1 MNKENKGLVYSSVDD
16 HIDEIKIKNYQATE
30 NSTDRICIL
39 NAKSKLIV
47 RFHYVDGLGYIYCWD
62 GACCKKYGSSIIRNI
77 YPIVKYPTTKDGELT
92 KGSVELLRLTLNNV
106 KDSSI
111 RIKNKIEIQKGRNIA
126 DVDLL
131 FVGGEKQTIENSNRT
146 YVDYSIEGPISDASW
161 KTNNSWKQELKE
173 SWDFYKENIEGVI
186 AKFIGNDEEF
196 YKLLQSTK
204 DQKQSNRQYTSNT
217 ELKEN
222 QKAVPDNSSTISE
235 DTDIDDM
242 FESKNNNNN
251 NNKKLVDSN
260 SNDDDFN
267 MFNQ

>member
-1 MNKENKGLVYSSVDD
+1 MSKENKGIVHGSVDD
-16 HIDEIKIKNYQATE
+16 HVDEIKIKNYQATE

-47 RFHYVDGLGYIYCWD
+47 KFHFVEGLGYIYCWD
-62 GACCKKYGSSIIRNI
+62 GACCKKYGNPTIRNV

-106 KDSSI
+106 KDTSI

-131 FVGGEKQTIENSNRT
+131 FIGGEKQTIENSNRT

-161 KTNNSWKQELKE
+161 RTNDNWKQSLKE
-173 SWDFYKENIEGVI
+173 QWEFYKENIEGVI
-186 AKFIGNDEEF
+186 AKYIGNDEEF
-196 YKLLQSTK
+196 YKLLESSK
-204 DQKQSNRQYTSNT
+204 NQKQSSRKYSTANNNSEGNP
-217 ELKEN
+217 
-222 QKAVPDNSSTISE
+222 KAIPDNSSTISE

-242 FESKNNNNN
+242 FESKD
-251 NNKKLVDSN
+251 NKKPLDTNSN
-260 SNDDDFN
+260 SDDDFN